1 MSINTELTG
10 YLNAAIRRQV
20 FPGCALAWVSNGE
33 SSIITAGS
41 RTYDDGDVQISE
53 NTLYDCASV
62 TKAIPV
68 SNLAL
73 WLIDRGKLSTDD
85 RLIDF
90 VPEYAGSFRDAVR
103 IQHVLTH
110 TLDFDFRL
118 SGCKDLPPEELL
130 HTILSVKMKCSPGE
144 KFCYSNASSILLGLA
159 VERASGKPLHTL
171 AQEVFFDPLGMVDTT
186 FFIDDDK
193 RSRCVPTEIDPWRGR
208 AVCGEVHDESAYTL
222 QKIMTPGSAGLF
234 STAGDLLKYIKM
246 LIDGWE
252 PFFSEKTA
260 ESMQTNQIPHI
271 SGACTGLGWELNQE
285 YMGKKR
291 SPSTFGKT
299 GFTGCAVVVDRPRR
313 SGFALLSN
321 YTWPKRKPNRDMIN
335 EVRAGAAD
343 ILFGYHYSQNRNLL

>member
-1 MSINTELTG
+1 MSAMSINTELTG
-10 YLNAAIRRQV
+10 YLNAAVRRQA
-20 FPGCALAWVSNGE
+20 FPGCALAWVSGDEE
-33 SSIITAGS
+33 SVITVGH
-41 RTYDDGDVQISE
+41 RTYDDGDAPISE
-53 NTLYDCASV
+53 NTLYDCASI
-62 TKAIPV
+62 TKAVPV

-73 WLIDRGKLSTDD
+73 WLIDRGKLRIDD
-85 RLIDF
+85 RLMDF
-90 VPEYAGSFRDAVR
+90 VPEYAGSFRDAVH
-103 IQHVLTH
+103 IQHLLTH

-118 SGCKDLPPEELL
+118 SGCKDLPPDELL
-130 HTILSVKMKCSPGE
+130 RTILNVKMKCAPGE

-159 VERASGKPLHTL
+159 VERASGKPLRPL
-171 AQEVFFDPLGMVDTT
+171 ASEVFFDPLGMIDTT
-186 FFIDDDK
+186 FFIDDGK

-252 PFFSEKTA
+252 KFFSEETIV
-260 ESMQTNQIPHI
+260 SMQTNQIPHI
-271 SGACTGLGWELNQE
+271 SGMCTGLGWELNQE

-291 SPSTFGKT
+291 TSSTFGKT

-321 YTWPKRKPNRDMIN
+321 CTWPKRKPNRDMIN
-335 EVRAGAAD
+335 EVRAGVAD
-343 ILFGYHYSQNRNLL
+343 IVLGG

>member
-1 MSINTELTG
+1 MLIMSINTELTG
-10 YLNAAIRRQV
+10 FLNAAIRRQV
-20 FPGCALAWVSNGE
+20 FPGCALALVSGGE
-33 SSIITAGS
+33 SSIITAGH
-41 RTYDDGDVQISE
+41 RTYDDGGLPIYE

-73 WLIDRGKLSTDD
+73 WLIDRGKLRTDD

-90 VPEYAGSFRDAVR
+90 VPEYTGSFRDAVH
-103 IQHVLTH
+103 IQHLLTH

-118 SGCKDLPPEELL
+118 SGCKDLPPDELL
-130 HTILSVKMKCSPGE
+130 RTILNVKMKCAPGE

-186 FFIDDDK
+186 FFINDEK

-252 PFFSEKTA
+252 PFFSQDTIM
-260 ESMQTNQIPHI
+260 SMQTNQIPHI

-291 SPSTFGKT
+291 SPETFGKT
-299 GFTGCAVVVDRPRR
+299 GFTGCTVVVDRPRR

-321 YTWPKRKPNRDMIN
+321 YTWPKRKPDRDMIN

-343 ILFGYHYSQNRNLL
+343 IVFGG